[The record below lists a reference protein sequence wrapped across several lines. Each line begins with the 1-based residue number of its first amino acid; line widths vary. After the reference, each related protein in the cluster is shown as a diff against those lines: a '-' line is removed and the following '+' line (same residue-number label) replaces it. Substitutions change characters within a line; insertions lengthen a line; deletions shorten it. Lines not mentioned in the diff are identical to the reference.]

1 MTSGVVTR
9 WAARVRIRT
18 VSDSL
23 HGDLV
28 LGVIGP
34 EPEGAT
40 PIETEDLEGLIPE
53 FVATRADL
61 NQVEYENIAN
71 ALPWAMRQ
79 VRLRGAPR
87 LFDYAFVFEL
97 HRHMFGDVWTWA
109 GSQRRRET
117 NIGVAPHQIPT
128 ALRQALDDARY
139 WHDHDVH
146 TVDHRAARIHHRLVV
161 VHPFPNGNGR
171 CTRLIADLYLQSV
184 GSPPFS
190 WATGR
195 LDGGAEAQQD
205 VRRAYIA
212 ALEAAPADDC
222 DALVTFARS

>member
-1 MTSGVVTR
+1 M
-9 WAARVRIRT
+9 
-18 VSDSL
+18 SDSG

-28 LGVIGP
+28 LGAIGP

-40 PIETEDLEGLIPE
+40 PIEAEDLNGLIPE

-61 NQVEYENIAN
+61 NQVEYENIAK
-71 ALPWAMRQ
+71 ALPWAARQ
-79 VRLRGAPR
+79 ARVGGVLR

-97 HRHMFGDVWTWA
+97 HRQMFGDVWTWA
-109 GSQRRRET
+109 GSQRRLET
-117 NIGVAPHQIPT
+117 NMGASPHQIPT

-139 WHDHDVH
+139 WHEHDVYP
-146 TVDHRAARIHHRLVV
+146 VDHRAARIHYRLVL

-171 CTRLIADLYLQSV
+171 CTRLIADLYLRAV
-184 GSPPFS
+184 GSQPFS

-195 LDGGAEAQQD
+195 LDDGAEAQRD
-205 VRRAYIA
+205 VRRAYVA